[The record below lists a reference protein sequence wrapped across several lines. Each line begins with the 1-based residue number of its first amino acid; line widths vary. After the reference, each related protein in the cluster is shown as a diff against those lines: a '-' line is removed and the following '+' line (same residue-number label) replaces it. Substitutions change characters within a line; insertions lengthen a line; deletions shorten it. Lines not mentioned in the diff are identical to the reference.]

1 MHNPWLAGGGGER
14 ADRARRVARAHAGFL
29 AGESPDSPGLRD
41 VVAASWR
48 RAAGA
53 KVDPDAGPPVV
64 LADGDLDAYR
74 DAHPLASVIGVLRE
88 LVGGVAEDGQHL
100 MAVGDAAGQL
110 LWVEG
115 HRGTRRRAE
124 AMNFVEG
131 AVWNEQRAG
140 TNAPGTAL
148 AIGRPVQIFSTEHFL
163 HAVQRWTCAAA
174 PIRNPATGQVLGVID
189 VTGGDP
195 VAHPHSLALVRSAV
209 RPAAARGCCRSGPS
223 GSASRTS
230 RCGSGSPPCCPPGPG
245 SGPAPRSGPGNCG
258 RSTAC
263 PPMLRS
269 RNVAAS
275 SVASNRTAA
284 QVAGGLPDSRRSP

>member
-1 MHNPWLAGGGGER
+1 LHNPWLAGGGGER
-14 ADRARRVARAHAGFL
+14 ADRARRIARAHAGFL
-29 AGESPDSPGLRD
+29 AGEAPDGQGLRD

-100 MAVGDAAGQL
+100 MAVADAAGQL

-131 AVWNEQRAG
+131 APGRRTPAG
-140 TNAPGTAL
+140 SVQPEPLDQSQPRPFANTATKF
-148 AIGRPVQIFSTEHFL
+148 V
-163 HAVQRWTCAAA
+163 
-174 PIRNPATGQVLGVID
+174 
-189 VTGGDP
+189 GDP
-195 VAHPHSLALVRSAV
+195 QPAIADPSSCPGHPDFPV
-209 RPAAARGCCRSGPS
+209 PAAARP
-223 GSASRTS
+223 
-230 RCGSGSPPCCPPGPG
+230 
-245 SGPAPRSGPGNCG
+245 
-258 RSTAC
+258 TAC
-263 PPMLRS
+263 PPRTGS
-269 RNVAAS
+269 RAACPGRHTPGP
-275 SVASNRTAA
+275 VTRRRTASWPPPSA
-284 QVAGGLPDSRRSP
+284 AVLGL